1 MASLSRSLM
10 SRGGRN
16 AVISKPTKSERRE
29 QRRKTAR
36 KMGVSGSGVKRV
48 YPDAVQK
55 RAKET
60 KE

>member
-1 MASLSRSLM
+1 
-10 SRGGRN
+10 
-16 AVISKPTKSERRE
+16 VISKPTKSERRE